1 MLYNCYML
9 FKKKSYK
16 NGTNGD
22 LCEWPMVSWK
32 SSGCN
37 SLTKFLLCRV
47 LSQSSSTDAK
57 SMLRRH
63 NEVFNTFVS
72 ISLRTL
78 CESVTKLHSLIICS
92 GEFSLITTPSLS
104 NRVGVHLEVCKR
116 TFSSLE
122 LGELLFLGFLNDES
136 QWECDNIG
144 SLGRSDPIVK
154 TESESVL
161 LFLLIRNTSANAIA
175 HVIPLPKQNYPSQT
189 NLISVR
195 QFAKINARVCL
206 G

>member
-1 MLYNCYML
+1 
-9 FKKKSYK
+9 
-16 NGTNGD
+16 
-22 LCEWPMVSWK
+22 MVSWK

-144 SLGRSDPIVK
+144 SLGRSDQVIRTLYISGHYTVPFFWPIIEDHEFFILFSREE
-154 TESESVL
+154 ESRKKL
-161 LFLLIRNTSANAIA
+161 TD
-175 HVIPLPKQNYPSQT
+175 
-189 NLISVR
+189 
-195 QFAKINARVCL
+195 
-206 G
+206 